1 MVAGV
6 ARWVPG
12 GEAEIAGKGAPA
24 SQLFRTVAWAER
36 LALELEHR
44 SGAMTQ
50 GCAAGVDVG
59 RDWFDVGLAPSGR
72 VFRAANGPQGIVT
85 LVARLKREG
94 VGKVVLESIGGYAA
108 RLVRALAE
116 AGFEVGV
123 IDPKR
128 IRALRIAEGKRAKT
142 DRLDAKLIAR
152 FALIM
157 RDAARP
163 VPSAKAFEIR
173 ALSTRRRQLVE
184 MAAME
189 KVRLKQTLDEAIAA
203 SCRQMIALLSQERAR
218 IESLLQAEVL
228 ASADQ
233 AARASLLQTIP
244 GVGPTISITLL
255 ADMPELGS
263 LDRKAVASLSGL
275 APHPN
280 QSGTRTGQAHI
291 AGGRPCVRTAFYMA
305 AVSATRTDRGFKRE
319 YMAMRQ
325 AGKPAKVALIAIARK
340 IAVAANGMI
349 KSGQPWQKHA

>member
-1 MVAGV
+1 
-6 ARWVPG
+6 
-12 GEAEIAGKGAPA
+12 
-24 SQLFRTVAWAER
+24 
-36 LALELEHR
+36 
-44 SGAMTQ
+44 MTM

-59 RDWFDVGLAPSGR
+59 RDFFDVGLAPSGQ
-72 VFRAANGPQGIVT
+72 VFRAANGAKGIEAV
-85 LVARLKREG
+85 VSRLQRAG

-128 IRALRIAEGKRAKT
+128 IRALRIAEGKKAKT

-163 VPSAKAFEIR
+163 VPSAKAFEVR

-189 KVRLKQTLDEAIAA
+189 KVRLKQTLDEPVAA
-203 SCRQMIALLSQERAR
+203 SCRQIIAVLTEERAR
-218 IESLLQAEVL
+218 VEGQLQAELL
-228 ASADQ
+228 AD
-233 AARASLLQTIP
+233 AAGEARSHLLQTIP
-244 GVGPTISITLL
+244 GVGPAVSMTLL
-255 ADMPELGS
+255 ADLPELGS
-263 LDRKAVASLSGL
+263 LDRKTVASLAGL

-280 QSGTRTGQAHI
+280 QSGTRAGQAHI
-291 AGGRPCVRTAFYMA
+291 GGGRPCVRAALYMA
-305 AVSATRTDRGFKRE
+305 AISATRTDKGFKRE
-319 YMAMRQ
+319 YLAMRQ

-340 IAVAANGMI
+340 IAVAANSML
-349 KSGQPWQKHA
+349 KAQQPWSKPA